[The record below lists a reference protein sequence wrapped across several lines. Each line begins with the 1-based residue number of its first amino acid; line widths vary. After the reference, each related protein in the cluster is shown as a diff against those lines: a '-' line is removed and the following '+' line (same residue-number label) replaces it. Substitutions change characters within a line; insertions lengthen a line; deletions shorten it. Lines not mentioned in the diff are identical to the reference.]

1 MIWGLLLKPLFGV
14 AGDAIK
20 GIVATKKAKAHAKLT
35 EIKAV
40 SALKEQQIAGKV
52 SWEASAVDQMK
63 GSWKDELILICLLT
77 PAVLVFVPGMTP
89 HIEAGFLALHNLP
102 DYYKHLLYLS
112 CSVSFGVKM
121 GPAAIGLFKKKK

>member
-1 MIWGLLLKPLFGV
+1 MWHLLAKPLLGV
-14 AGDAIK
+14 VADGVK
-20 GIVATKKAKAHAKLT
+20 GFVATKKLNGEVKIAKIQAEKKKQEDIA
-35 EIKAV
+35 
-40 SALKEQQIAGKV
+40 AGKIK
-52 SWEASAVDQMK
+52 WEASAVDQMK